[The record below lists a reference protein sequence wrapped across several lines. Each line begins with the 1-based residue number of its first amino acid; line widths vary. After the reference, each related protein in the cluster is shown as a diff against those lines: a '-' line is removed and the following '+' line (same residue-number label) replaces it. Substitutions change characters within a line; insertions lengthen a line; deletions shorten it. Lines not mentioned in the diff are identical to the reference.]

1 MNTPLR
7 IELKETDGLE
17 FQNFVILNV
26 NLWSV
31 LETSEKNQFI
41 QSHTDKLAKLNPSVP
56 DHSQSWT
63 SFFHYPCRPTLIRAP
78 NVNQFD
84 ILKAL

>member
-31 LETSEKNQFI
+31 LETSEKTNLFN
-41 QSHTDKLAKLNPSVP
+41 HTQTN
-56 DHSQSWT
+56 
-63 SFFHYPCRPTLIRAP
+63 
-78 NVNQFD
+78 
-84 ILKAL
+84 